1 MKTQSR
7 SKNLR
12 IASLVVLSVA
22 AAALLLPAYALVFI
36 APVFEEM
43 FENSQ
48 ATLPASTALLLS
60 IPPMGCI
67 FIFAL
72 MMIGLIVKEVLIR
85 NKKVTLAVN
94 AVTVFAVFL
103 FLFFFIWIIYL
114 PIHHAGS
121 LQ

>member
-1 MKTQSR
+1 MKTQS
-7 SKNLR
+7 KGLR

-48 ATLPASTALLLS
+48 ASLPASTAWLLS
-60 IPPMGCI
+60 VPPMGYFI
-67 FIFAL
+67 IFAL
-72 MMIGLIVKEVLIR
+72 LMIGLIVKEVLIG

-94 AVTVFAVFL
+94 AVTVFGVFL
-103 FLFFFIWIIYL
+103 SLFFFIWIMYL
-114 PIHHAGS
+114 PIHHAGG

>member
-1 MKTQSR
+1 MIAQTKR
-7 SKNLR
+7 LR

-22 AAALLLPAYALVFI
+22 LAALLLPAYALLFI

-43 FENSQ
+43 FEKSQ

-60 IPPMGCI
+60 IPPMGYI
-67 FIFAL
+67 ALFAL
-72 MMIGLIVKEVLIR
+72 LMIGLIVKEVLIG

-94 AVTVFAVFL
+94 AVTVFGVFL
-103 FLFFFIWIIYL
+103 FLFFFIWIMYL
-114 PIHHAGS
+114 PIHHGGD